1 MYRYTVYA
9 NILTYCIN
17 SILSTFLEFGHM
29 VDAKQG
35 MAGVR
40 DAMIG
45 TARNFLR
52 GKNFILEEEFD
63 GALHI
68 RPCLDPQ
75 LP

>member
-1 MYRYTVYA
+1 MYA

-17 SILSTFLEFGHM
+17 SILSTFLEFGHI

-45 TARNFLR
+45 TARNSLR
-52 GKNFILEEEFD
+52 GKHFIFEDKNLTV
-63 GALHI
+63 LCI
-68 RPCLDPQ
+68 
-75 LP
+75 